1 MNDQRTSNQ
10 YSGGLALESDWMA
23 NVHIRHAKQA
33 DLPAMEW
40 EGEYSRFR
48 RIYFQVYQRAQR
60 DSAIIRVADLLHVG
74 VIGLVLVQL
83 KAIKKPELTNSIKRA
98 YVHSFRVRPAFRRA
112 GLGTR
117 LMQTVEMDLLERGF
131 KEITLNV
138 TRTNTG
144 ALRLYLDLG
153 YKVIGEDPGC
163 WSYYDENNVLQ
174 EVEEPG
180 WRLLKVL
187 E

>member
-1 MNDQRTSNQ
+1 MNDQSTSKQN
-10 YSGGLALESDWMA
+10 SGGLALVSDWMA
-23 NVHIRHAKQA
+23 SVHIRHAKQA

-48 RIYFQVYQRAQR
+48 RIYFQVYKQAQR
-60 DSAIIRVADLLHVG
+60 DSAIIWVADLLHVG
-74 VIGLVLVQL
+74 VIGQVFVQL
-83 KAIKKPELTNSIKRA
+83 TAIKKLELANGIKRA
-98 YVHSFRVRPAFRRA
+98 YVHSFRVRQAFRRA

-117 LMQTVEMDLLERGF
+117 LMQTVEMDLVERGY

-138 TRTNTG
+138 TRTNTS
-144 ALRLYLDLG
+144 ALSLYLDLG

>member
-1 MNDQRTSNQ
+1 MNDQSTLKQN
-10 YSGGLALESDWMA
+10 SGGLALLSDWMA
-23 NVHIRHAKQA
+23 NVQIRHAKQA
-33 DLPAMEW
+33 DLLAMEW

-48 RIYFQVYQRAQR
+48 RIYFQVYQRTQR
-60 DSAIIRVADLLHVG
+60 GSAIIWVADLLHIG
-74 VIGLVLVQL
+74 VIGQVFTQL
-83 KAIKKPELTNSIKRA
+83 TAIKKPELANGIKRA
-98 YVHSFRVRPAFRRA
+98 YVHSFRVHPAFRRE

-117 LMQTVEMDLLERGF
+117 LMQTVEMDLVERGY

-138 TRTNTG
+138 TLTNTG
-144 ALRLYLDLG
+144 ALRLYLELG
-153 YKVIGEDPGC
+153 YKVIGKDPGC

>member
-1 MNDQRTSNQ
+1 MNDQSTLKQN
-10 YSGGLALESDWMA
+10 SGGLALLSDWMA
-23 NVHIRHAKQA
+23 DVQIRHAKQA

-48 RIYFQVYQRAQR
+48 RKYFQVYQRTQR
-60 DSAIIRVADLLHVG
+60 GSAIIWVADLLHVG
-74 VIGLVLVQL
+74 VIGQVLVQL
-83 KAIKKPELTNSIKRA
+83 TAIKKPELAKGIKRA
-98 YVHSFRVRPAFRRA
+98 YVHSFRVYPAFRRA
-112 GLGTR
+112 GLGMR
-117 LMQTVEMDLLERGF
+117 LMKTLEVDLVERGY

-138 TRTNTG
+138 TQTNTG
-144 ALRLYLDLG
+144 ALRLYRTLG